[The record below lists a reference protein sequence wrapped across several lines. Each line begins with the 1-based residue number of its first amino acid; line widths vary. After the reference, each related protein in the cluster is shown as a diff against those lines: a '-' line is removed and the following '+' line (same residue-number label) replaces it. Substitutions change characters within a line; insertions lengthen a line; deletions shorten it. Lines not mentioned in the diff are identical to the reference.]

1 MSSAAV
7 IPDMRARGWN
17 VHILSSTTGFN
28 FAGLYLHDGNDSIKW
43 QHVLDELALCFELS
57 HSWPFAFAFGG
68 YLNIDA
74 NTPAINL
81 ICDADFDQLVP
92 SLPPSQSPEARAI
105 VRYHL
110 VHHKP
115 CAINKSSP
123 LEDHLKAGC
132 AKPIARPPRRR
143 DPRYLPPKKPSTD
156 ARITRFP
163 LRRAAKAQKPSQ
175 SPKRK
180 SGSVSPVRD
189 IPGDPDNAM
198 TAPPDMSI
206 TPEQA
211 RKTMDI
217 FRASCLTAA
226 VQCAVSARG
235 RSWCPAPSF
244 GPALQAC
251 HIVPQQH
258 YHVYPD
264 PDGLSDLAET
274 DVFYSSSR
282 LEEAWKNTWS
292 ADNGI
297 LLLCHL
303 HDSFDQRLFSIHPDT
318 MRVRAFVPYDVVLD
332 YHGKKAQV
340 PVNVD
345 RGALRHHY
353 EMCCI
358 ENMAAKAPLIEPSF
372 IASGTVSPFAAGA
385 EMPSLP
391 SPRPRDTSG
400 GTASS
405 TSPAAPGDPAKR
417 QRSGQDDDLELDTP
431 SLVDGMSPEESPRV
445 SKRMRIPLDVV
456 NGWEEPASNTNYLRD
471 DNHVQFLADVNWSLK
486 KALMVPREH
495 DDVENLPV

>member
-17 VHILSSTTGFN
+17 VHILSGSTGFN

-43 QHVLDELALCFELS
+43 QHVLDELALCFDLPC
-57 HSWPFAFAFGG
+57 SWPFAFGFGG
-68 YLNIDA
+68 YLNA
-74 NTPAINL
+74 NADTPATTL
-81 ICDADFDQLVP
+81 IRDTDFDEFVP
-92 SLPPSQSPEARAI
+92 SPPPSQSSEARAI

-115 CAINKSSP
+115 CAINNSSP
-123 LEDHLKAGC
+123 LADHLKG
-132 AKPIARPPRRR
+132 
-143 DPRYLPPKKPSTD
+143 
-156 ARITRFP
+156 
-163 LRRAAKAQKPSQ
+163 Q
-175 SPKRK
+175 
-180 SGSVSPVRD
+180 SGSVSPIRGFL
-189 IPGDPDNAM
+189 GDPSDNSIM
-198 TAPPDMSI
+198 TTPPDMPI
-206 TPEQA
+206 TPEEA
-211 RKTMDI
+211 RKTIDI

-264 PDGLSDLAET
+264 PDRLSDLAEA
-274 DVFYSSSR
+274 DIFYSSSR
-282 LEEAWKNTWS
+282 LEEAWRNTWS

-303 HDSFDQRLFSIHPDT
+303 HDSFNQRLFSIHPDT
-318 MRVRAFVPYDVVLD
+318 LRIRAFVPYDVVLD

-358 ENMAAKAPLIEPSF
+358 ENMAAKAPLMELSSIV
-372 IASGTVSPFAAGA
+372 SGTVSPFAAGA
-385 EMPSLP
+385 DVPSLP
-391 SPRPRDTSG
+391 SPRLHDTPSG
-400 GTASS
+400 AASS
-405 TSPAAPGDPAKR
+405 TSQAAPGDPAKR
-417 QRSGQDDDLELDTP
+417 QKSGQDDDIELETP
-431 SLVDGMSPEESPRV
+431 SLVDDMSPEESPRV
-445 SKRMRIPLDVV
+445 CKRLRMSRDVV
-456 NGWEEPASNTNYLRD
+456 NGWETPASYTGCLTDKNS
-471 DNHVQFLADVNWSLK
+471 VEFLADVNWGLR
-486 KALMVPREH
+486 KALLVPREN
-495 DDVENLPV
+495 DDVEKPFELR

>member
-17 VHILSSTTGFN
+17 VHILSGSTGFN

-43 QHVLDELALCFELS
+43 QHVLDELALCFDLPC
-57 HSWPFAFAFGG
+57 SWPFAFAFGG
-68 YLNIDA
+68 YLNADA
-74 NTPAINL
+74 DTPATTL
-81 ICDADFDQLVP
+81 ICDADFDQFVP
-92 SLPPSQSPEARAI
+92 SPPPSQSPEARAI
-105 VRYHL
+105 MRYHL

-115 CAINKSSP
+115 CAINNSSP
-123 LEDHLKAGC
+123 FADHLKGLYQDPLVE
-132 AKPIARPPRRR
+132 K

-156 ARITRFP
+156 TRITRLP
-163 LRRAAKAQKPSQ
+163 LRRTVKAQKPSQ

-189 IPGDPDNAM
+189 FLGDPSDDSAM
-198 TAPPDMSI
+198 TAPPDMPI
-206 TPEQA
+206 TPEKA

-264 PDGLSDLAET
+264 PDGLSDLADT

-282 LEEAWKNTWS
+282 LEEAWRNTWS

-318 MRVRAFVPYDVVLD
+318 LRIRAFVPYDVVLD

-358 ENMAAKAPLIEPSF
+358 ENMAAKAPLMELSS

-385 EMPSLP
+385 EVPSLP
-391 SPRPRDTSG
+391 SPRLHDTYG
-400 GTASS
+400 GAASS
-405 TSPAAPGDPAKR
+405 VSQAAPGDPAKR
-417 QRSGQDDDLELDTP
+417 RRPGQDDDVELETP
-431 SLVDGMSPEESPRV
+431 SLVDDMSPEESPRV
-445 SKRMRIPLDVV
+445 CKRLRMSRDAV
-456 NGWEEPASNTNYLRD
+456 NGGETPASYTGCLTDENS
-471 DNHVQFLADVNWSLK
+471 VEFLADVNWGLK
-486 KALMVPREH
+486 KALLVPREH
-495 DDVENLPV
+495 NGIEKPSELR

>member
-1 MSSAAV
+1 MSNSAV

-17 VHILSSTTGFN
+17 VHILSGSTGFN

-43 QHVLDELALCFELS
+43 QHVLDELALCFDLPC
-57 HSWPFAFAFGG
+57 SWPFAFAFGG
-68 YLNIDA
+68 YLNADA
-74 NTPAINL
+74 DTPTTTL
-81 ICDADFDQLVP
+81 ICEAELDQFVP
-92 SLPPSQSPEARAI
+92 SPPPSQLPDARAI

-110 VHHKP
+110 VHHKS
-115 CAINKSSP
+115 CTINNSSP
-123 LEDHLKAGC
+123 LADHLKAGC
-132 AKPIARPPRRR
+132 AKQIARPPRRR
-143 DPRYLPPKKPSTD
+143 DPRYLPPEKTLD
-156 ARITRFP
+156 
-163 LRRAAKAQKPSQ
+163 RRTHNTLS
-175 SPKRK
+175 SPQN
-180 SGSVSPVRD
+180 SELDDDS
-189 IPGDPDNAM
+189 AM
-198 TAPPDMSI
+198 TAPPDMPI
-206 TPEQA
+206 TAEEA

-264 PDGLSDLAET
+264 PDGLSDLTDA
-274 DVFYSSSR
+274 DVFYSSRR
-282 LEEAWKNTWS
+282 LEEAWRNTWS

-303 HDSFDQRLFSIHPDT
+303 HNSFDQRLFSIHPDT
-318 MRVRAFVPYDVVLD
+318 LRIRAFVPYDVVLD

-358 ENMAAKAPLIEPSF
+358 ENMAAKAPMMERST

-385 EMPSLP
+385 EVPALP
-391 SPRPRDTSG
+391 SPGLHDTSG
-400 GTASS
+400 GGAPS
-405 TSPAAPGDPAKR
+405 TSQAAPGDPAKR
-417 QRSGQDDDLELDTP
+417 QRSAQDYDVELGTP
-431 SLVDGMSPEESPRV
+431 SLVEDMSPEESPRV
-445 SKRMRIPLDVV
+445 CKRLRISRHVV
-456 NGWEEPASNTNYLRD
+456 NGWETPASYTGYLTD
-471 DNHVQFLADVNWSLK
+471 ENGAEFLANVNWSLK
-486 KALMVPREH
+486 KALLVPREH
-495 DDVENLPV
+495 DDIQEPSELR